1 MSEAALYTPTIE
13 SSSYLKVTP
22 AAVARI
28 AELLVE
34 EEDLNVQLRIYIEGG
49 GCSGFQYG
57 FVLDEERK
65 EDDTIISCAVAETDV
80 SYKKRPEIHIY
91 IDPLSLQY
99 LTGAE
104 LDYKD
109 DVEGQRFIIR
119 NPHAQTT
126 CGCGSSFSLKEDEKE
141 DEDNG

>member
-1 MSEAALYTPTIE
+1 MSKIAMYNPEEQMNA
-13 SSSYLKVTP
+13 YLIVTP

-28 AELLVE
+28 AEVLA
-34 EEDLNVQLRIYIEGG
+34 EEDDATVQLRIYIEGG

-57 FVLDEERK
+57 FVLDEERR
-65 EDDTIISCAVAETDV
+65 EDDTIITCAVANDNPF
-80 SYKKRPEIHIY
+80 YAKRNEIQIY
-91 IDPLSLQY
+91 IDALSLQY

-119 NPHAQTT
+119 NPNAETT
-126 CGCGSSFSLKEDEKE
+126 CGCGNSFSLNTAQEDEEK
-141 DEDNG
+141 

>member
-1 MSEAALYTPTIE
+1 MTTAVVYTPNE
-13 SSSYLKVTP
+13 EESSYLKVTP
-22 AAVARI
+22 AAISRI

-34 EEDLNVQLRIYIEGG
+34 EEDYLEVQLRIYIEGG

-57 FVLDEERK
+57 FILDEERK
-65 EDDTIISCAVAETDV
+65 EDDTVITCAVSKTDAA
-80 SYKKRPEIHIY
+80 YAKRSEISIY

-99 LTGAE
+99 LAGAE

-109 DVEGQRFIIR
+109 DVEGQRFVIR

-126 CGCGSSFSLKEDEKE
+126 CGCGNSFSLKEEASK
-141 DEDNG
+141 

>member
-1 MSEAALYTPTIE
+1 MSVAAMYTPGANAHE
-13 SSSYLKVTP
+13 YLKVTP
-22 AAVARI
+22 AAIARI
-28 AELLVE
+28 AELLAE
-34 EEDLNVQLRIYIEGG
+34 EKDMNTQLRIYIEGG

-57 FVLDEERK
+57 FILDEERK
-65 EDDTIISCAVAETDV
+65 EDDTIVSCPVAKNDAA
-80 SYKKRPEIHIY
+80 YKTRAEIHIY

-104 LDYKD
+104 LEYKD

-126 CGCGSSFSLKEDEKE
+126 CGCGSSFSLKEDEAKE
-141 DEDNG
+141 GDE

>member
-1 MSEAALYTPTIE
+1 MSKAALYTPNVDTHA
-13 SSSYLKVTP
+13 YLTVMP
-22 AAVARI
+22 GAIGRI
-28 AELLVE
+28 AELLAE
-34 EEDLNVQLRIYIEGG
+34 EEDASTQLRIYIEGG

-57 FVLDEERK
+57 FILDEERK
-65 EDDTIISCAVAETDV
+65 EDDTIISCPV
-80 SYKKRPEIHIY
+80 SKGDAAYLRRTEIHIY

-99 LTGAE
+99 LAGAE

-126 CGCGSSFSLKEDEKE
+126 CGCGNSFSLKE
-141 DEDNG
+141 

>member
-1 MSEAALYTPTIE
+1 MTKAAVYTPSE
-13 SSSYLKVTP
+13 EEPSYLKVTP
-22 AAVARI
+22 AAISRI

-34 EEDLNVQLRIYIEGG
+34 EEDYLEVQLRIYIEGG

-57 FVLDEERK
+57 FILDEERK
-65 EDDTIISCAVAETDV
+65 EDDTVITCAVPKTDAA
-80 SYKKRPEIHIY
+80 YAKRSEISIY

-109 DVEGQRFIIR
+109 DVEGQRFVIR

-126 CGCGSSFSLKEDEKE
+126 CGCGNSFSLKEDEPK
-141 DEDNG
+141 

>member
-1 MSEAALYTPTIE
+1 MSQASVYTP
-13 SSSYLKVTP
+13 SVNANDYLKVTS
-22 AAVARI
+22 AAITRI
-28 AELLVE
+28 AELLAE
-34 EEDLNVQLRIYIEGG
+34 EEDAATQLRIYIEGG

-57 FVLDEERK
+57 FILDEERK
-65 EDDTIISCAVAETDV
+65 EDDTMVSCPVAKDDAA
-80 SYKKRPEIHIY
+80 YKTRTEIHIY

-126 CGCGSSFSLKEDEKE
+126 CGCGNSFSLKEEESD
-141 DEDNG
+141 

>member
-1 MSEAALYTPTIE
+1 MSQVAHYTP
-13 SSSYLKVTP
+13 SVNANDYLKVT
-22 AAVARI
+22 AAAIARI
-28 AELLVE
+28 AELLAE
-34 EEDLNVQLRIYIEGG
+34 EEDVHTQLRIYIEGG

-57 FVLDEERK
+57 FILDEECK
-65 EDDTIISCAVAETDV
+65 EDDTVITCPVAKDDAA
-80 SYKKRPEIHIY
+80 YKTRAEIHIY

-126 CGCGSSFSLKEDEKE
+126 CGCGNSFALKEDKE
-141 DEDNG
+141 NDE

>member
-1 MSEAALYTPTIE
+1 MTEATLYTPNMT
-13 SSSYLKVTP
+13 YLSVTAP
-22 AAVARI
+22 SIGRI
-28 AELLVE
+28 AELLI
-34 EEDLNVQLRIYIEGG
+34 EEDEDDLCLRIYIEGG

-57 FVLDEERK
+57 FIFDEERK
-65 EDDTIISCAVAETDV
+65 EDDTLIDCALEKDSPFYEKCPSIT
-80 SYKKRPEIHIY
+80 IL

-119 NPHAQTT
+119 NPQAQTT
-126 CGCGSSFSLKEDEKE
+126 CGCGSSFSLKTEEGGS
-141 DEDNG
+141 DED

>member
-1 MSEAALYTPTIE
+1 MSKVSIYNPDDEASA
-13 SSSYLKVTP
+13 YLTVTP

-28 AELLVE
+28 AEVLA
-34 EEDLNVQLRIYIEGG
+34 EEDDMTVQLRIYIEGG

-57 FVLDEERK
+57 FVLDEERR
-65 EDDTIISCAVAETDV
+65 EDDTIITYAVDKNSAFH
-80 SYKKRPEIHIY
+80 SKRDKIQIY
-91 IDPLSLQY
+91 IDALSLQY

-119 NPHAQTT
+119 NPHAETT
-126 CGCGSSFSLKEDEKE
+126 CGCGNSFSLNTAQDDEE
-141 DEDNG
+141 S

>member
-1 MSEAALYTPTIE
+1 MSVAAYYTPGVNA
-13 SSSYLKVTP
+13 SDYLKVTP
-22 AAVARI
+22 EAIARI
-28 AELLVE
+28 AELLAE
-34 EEDLNVQLRIYIEGG
+34 EQDVNTQLRIYIEGG

-57 FVLDEERK
+57 FILDEEHK
-65 EDDTIISCAVAETDV
+65 EDDTVISCPVAKDDAA
-80 SYKKRPEIHIY
+80 YKMRSEIYIY

-126 CGCGSSFSLKEDEKE
+126 CGCGNSFALKED
-141 DEDNG
+141 DE

>member
-1 MSEAALYTPTIE
+1 MSEAVMYIP
-13 SSSYLKVTP
+13 SYLTVTP

-34 EEDLNVQLRIYIEGG
+34 EDDPKVQLRIYIEGG

-57 FVLDEERK
+57 FVLDEEHK
-65 EDDTIISCAVAETDV
+65 EDDTIITCAVAKDDPA
-80 SYKKRPEIHIY
+80 YGKRPQIHIH

-126 CGCGSSFSLKEDEKE
+126 CGCGSSFSLKED
-141 DEDNG
+141 DENDKDDNG

>member
-1 MSEAALYTPTIE
+1 MIKAVVYTPSE
-13 SSSYLKVTP
+13 EELSYLKVTP
-22 AAVARI
+22 AAISRI

-34 EEDLNVQLRIYIEGG
+34 EEDYLEVQLRIYIEGG

-57 FVLDEERK
+57 FILDEDCK
-65 EDDTIISCAVAETDV
+65 EDDTVITCPVLETDAA
-80 SYKKRPEIHIY
+80 YTKRSKISIY

-109 DVEGQRFIIR
+109 DVEGQRFVIR
-119 NPHAQTT
+119 NPNAQTT
-126 CGCGSSFSLKEDEKE
+126 CGCGNSFSLKEEESK
-141 DEDNG
+141 